1 VFKQQSDVSSSFYY
15 FNCANYYPNGECLE
29 YQKFKSTSSYH
40 PPFCYSYQCSSFIIR
55 FYAPVFVFVC
65 LLSSFI
71 LPLSQLLII
80 KLRIAQQ
87 KKLFGTIFY
96 PTQQTNNENI
106 SSNNT
111 RLDTTTTS
119 SSSSPTS
126 SSEITTKH
134 MRMDEIYK
142 LIIQQLTSISL
153 LLTFGTIFPPLSVAF
168 FINICSETY
177 YRQAIIG
184 RYILYMMKYK
194 LTLQLDILENNFNV
208 QPVLL
213 IIHRCCWMLLYV
225 SCSFYTLFLFDIL
238 GDKVGFYKAYWIL
251 IVMPLFPF
259 VIFIIYKFY
268 RWIIFIKNYKNNSDD
283 QDNINK
289 NNQNKVVHI
298 QLTSSSIISSII
310 NPLTTTLSKAAT
322 VVTTTTT
329 PKKPSDFNN
338 QQVDEGLA
346 VIDENKITYHN
357 DDRGSFAIF

>member
-1 VFKQQSDVSSSFYY
+1 
-15 FNCANYYPNGECLE
+15 
-29 YQKFKSTSSYH
+29 
-40 PPFCYSYQCSSFIIR
+40 
-55 FYAPVFVFVC
+55 
-65 LLSSFI
+65 
-71 LPLSQLLII
+71 
-80 KLRIAQQ
+80 
-87 KKLFGTIFY
+87 
-96 PTQQTNNENI
+96 
-106 SSNNT
+106 
-111 RLDTTTTS
+111 
-119 SSSSPTS
+119 
-126 SSEITTKH
+126 
-134 MRMDEIYK
+134 M
-142 LIIQQLTSISL
+142 
-153 LLTFGTIFPPLSVAF
+153 SVAF

-208 QPVLL
+208 QPVLI

-289 NNQNKVVHI
+289 NNQNIKVVHI
-298 QLTSSSIISSII
+298 QLTSASIISSII

-322 VVTTTTT
+322 AVTSTT
-329 PKKPSDFNN
+329 PKKPHDSNN
-338 QQVDEGLA
+338 QQVDEGSV
-346 VIDENKITYHN
+346 VIDENKITHHN